1 MTAGTFPARRD
12 ARAAPLPARSRA
24 SASIVV
30 ILAMVCSQR
39 VLRRPPGVPARK
51 RMDLEVLLTQRWGVW
66 LGAAA
71 LLLAAVFLVRTA
83 VEQGWLG
90 PAPRCALAV
99 LLGAALIGCAEW
111 LRRRPSQ
118 PAALTD
124 LAPGA

>member
-1 MTAGTFPARRD
+1 GEITLL
-12 ARAAPLPARSRA
+12 RAALAGSPAA
-24 SASIVV
+24 AAMPMPEPVV
-30 ILAMVCSQR
+30 EAAV
-39 VLRRPPGVPARK
+39 VEEAAPEPVPPPQAAPPPRK

-111 LRRRPSQ
+111 LRRRP
-118 PAALTD
+118 
-124 LAPGA
+124 